1 MLWCLTT
8 REYRSSQSYMIVH
21 DQFMFFPFFYW
32 KFMFFLFIRL
42 AFASP
47 KSRII
52 YLLFFFCKIMR
63 RIRVT
68 DNNVNHYHIQ
78 KYCYSDKIR
87 ELIFSFDFSR
97 PLLGVSERTNTP
109 QLSTRHL
116 LKRCTRY
123 ERRERWRSRH
133 VHGEYSLYLAYI

>member
-1 MLWCLTT
+1 MI
-8 REYRSSQSYMIVH
+8 SSCS
-21 DQFMFFPFFYW
+21 
-32 KFMFFLFIRL
+32 FLFFTESL
-42 AFASP
+42 CSFFSFDLHLH
-47 KSRII
+47 
-52 YLLFFFCKIMR
+52 LLNLELFICYFFFCKIMR

-97 PLLGVSERTNTP
+97 PLLGVPERTNTP

>member
-1 MLWCLTT
+1 MISSCSFLFFTESLCSFFSFDLHLHLLNLEYLFVIFFVKSCVESELLATMLTT
-8 REYRSSQSYMIVH
+8 
-21 DQFMFFPFFYW
+21 
-32 KFMFFLFIRL
+32 
-42 AFASP
+42 
-47 KSRII
+47 
-52 YLLFFFCKIMR
+52 
-63 RIRVT
+63 
-68 DNNVNHYHIQ
+68 YHIQ

-97 PLLGVSERTNTP
+97 PLLGVPERTNTP

-116 LKRCTRY
+116 LKRRTRY